1 MEEWFHNT
9 NDKDEV
15 KGARVVI
22 EKVLRSL
29 QTFFPRMDNTNGC
42 NIPKMHGMT

>member
-1 MEEWFHNT
+1 MEGWFHDT

-22 EKVLRSL
+22 EKLLRSL
-29 QTFFPRMDNTNGC
+29 KTFFPRMDNTN
-42 NIPKMHGMT
+42 